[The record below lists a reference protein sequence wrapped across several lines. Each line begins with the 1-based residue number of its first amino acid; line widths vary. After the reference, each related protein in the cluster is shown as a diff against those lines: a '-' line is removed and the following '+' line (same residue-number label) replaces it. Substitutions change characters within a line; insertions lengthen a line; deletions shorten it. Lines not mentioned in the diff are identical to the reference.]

1 MRKQRQADFYNMPV
15 FAFCGAIL
23 LVSMRAWNMMCNSNA
38 LKKELSFWYSPPPVS
53 LHSKNFAIKELF
65 NKSLKFMKTLKN
77 FALVAQQIDPSEL
90 AEIIN
95 KTHIISISSNSWE
108 SRAPNIGE
116 NKF

>member
-1 MRKQRQADFYNMPV
+1 MSMGTRYMMRNAY
-15 FAFCGAIL
+15 FCKEGTKL
-23 LVSMRAWNMMCNSNA
+23 LVFTAPIR
-38 LKKELSFWYSPPPVS
+38 
-53 LHSKNFAIKELF
+53 LHSKNFSVKLPF